1 MSKKEQYVA
10 AIDIG
15 TTKIVA
21 IVGKKNEN
29 GKIEILGLS
38 KAPSKG
44 VKRGVVLNIEETVG
58 AIQQTVDDVQKRS
71 GIVFT
76 EVFVGIAGQHIK
88 SMKNRGYIIR
98 ENYEDEIHKEEVF
111 RLMEDMH
118 KIHIDIGEEIIHVIP
133 QNFIVDNETGVKSPI
148 GMCGRRLEA
157 NFHIVIGQVA
167 AAKNIEKCIRK
178 ANLTVKD
185 LILEPLASS
194 DAVLTEDE
202 KEAGVVLVDI
212 GGGTTDVAVYYDNI
226 IRHTAVIPFGGNVVT
241 KDIKEG
247 CAILQRYAEQLK
259 IQYGSALGDMA
270 PGDKVV
276 SIPGISGREPKEIS
290 FKSLAYII
298 QSRMEE
304 IIDAINFEIQVSGYA
319 DKLAAG
325 VVITGGGAM
334 LKHLPQLMKFK
345 TAMDVRIGLPN
356 KHLAGSAR
364 NEINQPMYATSVG
377 LIMRGFDFLET
388 YKKSFNAGSAEDFA
402 KQKPVT
408 PVMQEEP
415 SVRIEQPEQP
425 AKPVMEEVFSTG
437 ENHVS
442 THPDPDKV
450 SLGDK
455 IKSIL
460 SKMFEVED
468 QKIG

>member
-1 MSKKEQYVA
+1 MNKKEQYVA

-38 KAPSKG
+38 KALSKG
-44 VKRGVVLNIEETVG
+44 VKRGVVLNIEETVT
-58 AIQQTVDDVQKRS
+58 AIQTTVDDVQKRS
-71 GIVFT
+71 GIMFS

-88 SMKNRGYIIR
+88 SMKNRGYITR
-98 ENYEDEIHKEEVF
+98 ENYDDEIQKEEVF
-111 RLMEDMH
+111 RLIEDMH

-178 ANLTVKD
+178 VNLTVKD
-185 LILEPLASS
+185 MILEPLASS

-247 CAILQRYAEQLK
+247 CAILQRHAEQLK
-259 IQYGSALGDMA
+259 IQYGSALGDIA
-270 PGDKVV
+270 PDDKVV

-304 IIDAINFEIQVSGYA
+304 IIDAVNFEIQNSGYA

-325 VVITGGGAM
+325 VVVTGGGAM

-356 KHLAGSAR
+356 EHLAGSAR

-377 LIMRGFDFLET
+377 LIMRGFEYLET
-388 YKKSFNAGSAEDFA
+388 YKKTFNAGSAEEYS
-402 KQKPVT
+402 KPKVAEA
-408 PVMQEEP
+408 VKHVEVEIKEEEEEIVD
-415 SVRIEQPEQP
+415 SFTSAEPE
-425 AKPVMEEVFSTG
+425 E
-437 ENHVS
+437 
-442 THPDPDKV
+442 DKIP
-450 SLGDK
+450 LTEK
-455 IKSIL
+455 IKSML

-468 QKIG
+468 QPIK

>member
-1 MSKKEQYVA
+1 MNKKEQYVA

-21 IVGKKNEN
+21 IVGKKNDN

-38 KAPSKG
+38 KALSKG
-44 VKRGVVLNIEETVG
+44 VKRGVVLNIEETVN
-58 AIQQTVDDVQKRS
+58 AIQTTVEDVQRRS
-71 GIVFT
+71 GILFS

-88 SMKNRGYIIR
+88 SMKNRGYIMR
-98 ENYEDEIHKEEVF
+98 EAYDDEIKKEEVF
-111 RLMEDMH
+111 KLIEDMH

-178 ANLTVKD
+178 ANLIVKD
-185 LILEPLASS
+185 MILEPLASS
-194 DAVLTEDE
+194 DAVLTDDE

-247 CAILQRYAEQLK
+247 CAILQRHAEQLK
-259 IQYGSALGDMA
+259 IQYGSALGDIA
-270 PGDKVV
+270 PEDKVV

-304 IIDAINFEIQVSGYA
+304 IIDAVNFEIQNSGYA

-356 KHLAGSAR
+356 EHLAGSAK

-377 LIMRGFDFLET
+377 LIMRGFEYLET
-388 YKKSFNAGSAEDFA
+388 YKKTFNAGNSEEYVKA
-402 KQKPVT
+402 KTIAIEQNEEEEETFTAPVQ
-408 PVMQEEP
+408 QEEK
-415 SVRIEQPEQP
+415 I
-425 AKPVMEEVFSTG
+425 
-437 ENHVS
+437 
-442 THPDPDKV
+442 
-450 SLGDK
+450 SLTDK
-455 IKSIL
+455 IKTML

-468 QKIG
+468 QPINK

>member
-1 MSKKEQYVA
+1 MNKKEQYVA

-38 KAPSKG
+38 KALSKG
-44 VKRGVVLNIEETVG
+44 VKRGVVFNIEETVN
-58 AIQQTVDDVQKRS
+58 AIKNTVEDVQKRS
-71 GIVFT
+71 GILFS

-98 ENYEDEIHKEEVF
+98 DAYDDEITKDEVF
-111 RLMEDMH
+111 KLIEDMH
-118 KIHIDIGEEIIHVIP
+118 KIHIEIGEEIIHVIP
-133 QNFIVDNETGVKSPI
+133 QSFIVDNETGITNPI
-148 GMCGRRLEA
+148 GICGRRLEA

-178 ANLTVKD
+178 ANLSVKD

-194 DAVLTEDE
+194 DAVLSDDE

-212 GGGTTDVAVYYDNI
+212 GGGTTDVAVYYENV

-247 CAILQRYAEQLK
+247 CAILLRQAEQLK
-259 IQYGSALGDMA
+259 IQYGSALGAIA
-270 PGDKVV
+270 PEDKVV
-276 SIPGISGREPKEIS
+276 SIPGINGREPKEIS

-304 IIDAINFEIQVSGYA
+304 IIGAVNFEIQNSGYA

-334 LKHLPQLMKFK
+334 LKHLTQLMKFK

-356 KHLAGSAR
+356 EHLAGTAK

-377 LIMRGFDFLET
+377 LIMRGFEYLET
-388 YKKSFNAGSAEDFA
+388 YKKSFNAGS
-402 KQKPVT
+402 
-408 PVMQEEP
+408 
-415 SVRIEQPEQP
+415 SEQFIRP
-425 AKPVMEEVFSTG
+425 
-437 ENHVS
+437 
-442 THPDPDKV
+442 KV
-450 SLGDK
+450 SDVTQHVEVEEDK
-455 IKSIL
+455 FAPPVPEEEKLSLTDKLKILL

-468 QKIG
+468 QSINK

>member
-1 MSKKEQYVA
+1 MNKKEQYVA

-38 KAPSKG
+38 KALSKG
-44 VKRGVVLNIEETVG
+44 VKRGVVLNIEETVN
-58 AIQQTVDDVQKRS
+58 AIQTTVEDVQKRS
-71 GIVFT
+71 GVLFS

-98 ENYEDEIHKEEVF
+98 DAYDDEIQKEEVF
-111 RLMEDMH
+111 RLIEDMH

-185 LILEPLASS
+185 MILEPLASS
-194 DAVLTEDE
+194 DAVLTDDE

-241 KDIKEG
+241 KDITEG
-247 CAILQRYAEQLK
+247 CAILQRHAEQLK
-259 IQYGSALGDMA
+259 IQYGSALGDIA
-270 PGDKVV
+270 PDDKVV

-304 IIDAINFEIQVSGYA
+304 IIDAVNFEIQNSGYA

-356 KHLAGSAR
+356 EHLAGTAK

-377 LIMRGFDFLET
+377 LIMRGFDYLET
-388 YKKSFNAGSAEDFA
+388 YKKTFNAGSMDEFVKPKPLVVDKSKEIEEAEENTFTSTV
-402 KQKPVT
+402 P
-408 PVMQEEP
+408 EEEKIP
-415 SVRIEQPEQP
+415 LSE
-425 AKPVMEEVFSTG
+425 
-437 ENHVS
+437 
-442 THPDPDKV
+442 
-450 SLGDK
+450 K
-455 IKSIL
+455 IKSML
-460 SKMFEVED
+460 SRMFEVED
-468 QKIG
+468 QPIK

>member
-1 MSKKEQYVA
+1 MNKKEQYVA

-29 GKIEILGLS
+29 GKMEILGLS
-38 KAPSKG
+38 KTISTG
-44 VKRGVVLNIEETVG
+44 VRRGIVLNIEETVN
-58 AIQQTVDDVQKRS
+58 AVQTTVNDVQKRS
-71 GIVFT
+71 GIMFS

-88 SMKNRGYIIR
+88 SMKNRGYIMR
-98 ENYEDEIHKEEVF
+98 EAYDDEIKKEDVF
-111 RLMEDMH
+111 KLIEDMH

-178 ANLTVKD
+178 ANMSLKD
-185 LILEPLASS
+185 LILEPLASA
-194 DAVLTEDE
+194 DAVLTDDE

-212 GGGTTDVAVYYDNI
+212 GGGTTDVAVYFDNI

-241 KDIKEG
+241 SDIKEG
-247 CAILQRYAEQLK
+247 CAILQRHAEQLK
-259 IQYGSALGDMA
+259 IQYGSALGDIA
-270 PGDKVV
+270 PEDKVV

-304 IIDAINFEIQVSGYA
+304 IIDIVNFEIQNSGYA

-325 VVITGGGAM
+325 IVVTGGGAM

-356 KHLAGSAR
+356 EHLTGTGH

-377 LIMRGFDFLET
+377 LIMRGFEHLET
-388 YKKSFNAGSAEDFA
+388 YKKSFNAGRQEEFVKPRKQVAEPMAEDV
-402 KQKPVT
+402 P
-408 PVMQEEP
+408 EELD
-415 SVRIEQPEQP
+415 
-425 AKPVMEEVFSTG
+425 EEV
-437 ENHVS
+437 ENS
-442 THPDPDKV
+442 QDDEKV
-450 SLGDK
+450 SIADR
-455 IKSIL
+455 IKNML

-468 QKIG
+468 QKIS

>member
-1 MSKKEQYVA
+1 MNKKEQYVA

-21 IVGKKNEN
+21 IVGSKNEN

-38 KAPSKG
+38 KAPSRG
-44 VKRGVVLNIEETVG
+44 VKRGVVLNIEETVN
-58 AIQQTVDDVQKRS
+58 AIETTVQDVQKRS
-71 GIVFT
+71 GIIFS

-88 SMKNRGYIIR
+88 SMKSRGYIMR
-98 ENYEDEIHKEEVF
+98 DNYDDEITKEEVF
-111 RLMEDMH
+111 RLIEDMH
-118 KIHIDIGEEIIHVIP
+118 KIHIEIGEEIIHVIP

-185 LILEPLASS
+185 MILEPLASS
-194 DAVLTEDE
+194 DAVLTDDE

-247 CAILQRYAEQLK
+247 CAILQRHAEQLK
-259 IQYGSALGDMA
+259 IQYGSALGDIA
-270 PGDKVV
+270 PEDKVV

-304 IIDAINFEIQVSGYA
+304 IIDAVNFEIQNSGYA

-325 VVITGGGAM
+325 VVITGGGSM

-356 KHLAGSAR
+356 EHLAGSAKS
-364 NEINQPMYATSVG
+364 EINQPMYATSIG
-377 LIMRGFDFLET
+377 LIMRGFEYLET
-388 YKKSFNAGSAEDFA
+388 YKKSFNAGIREEFTAPDVADVDKDEEEILDSLPGEE
-402 KQKPVT
+402 KT
-408 PVMQEEP
+408 PLTE
-415 SVRIEQPEQP
+415 
-425 AKPVMEEVFSTG
+425 
-437 ENHVS
+437 
-442 THPDPDKV
+442 
-450 SLGDK
+450 K
-455 IKSIL
+455 IKLML
-460 SKMFEVED
+460 SRMFEVED
-468 QKIG
+468 QTIN

>member
-21 IVGKKNEN
+21 IVGKRNEN

-38 KAPSKG
+38 KALSKG
-44 VKRGVVLNIEETVG
+44 VKRGVVQNIEETVN
-58 AIQQTVDDVQKRS
+58 AIRTTVEDVQKRS
-71 GIVFT
+71 GIMFS

-88 SMKNRGYIIR
+88 SMKNRGYIMR
-98 ENYEDEIHKEEVF
+98 DSYDDEIRKEEVF
-111 RLMEDMH
+111 RLIEDMR

-133 QNFIVDNETGVKSPI
+133 QNFIVDNETGIRNPI

-178 ANLTVKD
+178 AALSVKD

-202 KEAGVVLVDI
+202 KEAGVALVDI
-212 GGGTTDVAVYYDNI
+212 GGGTTDLAVYYDNI
-226 IRHTAVIPFGGNVVT
+226 VRHTAVIPLGGNVVT
-241 KDIKEG
+241 KDIQEG
-247 CAILQRYAEQLK
+247 CAILQRHAEQLK
-259 IQYGSALGDMA
+259 IQYGSALGDIA
-270 PGDKVV
+270 PEDTVV
-276 SIPGISGREPKEIS
+276 SIPGISGRDPKEIS

-304 IIDAINFEIQVSGYA
+304 IIDFVNFEIQNSGYA

-345 TAMDVRIGLPN
+345 TAMDVRLGLPN
-356 KHLAGSAR
+356 EHLAGTSK

-377 LIMRGFDFLET
+377 LIMKGFEYLET
-388 YKKSFNAGSAEDFA
+388 YREGINIAPEKEFV
-402 KQKPVT
+402 KPEAT
-408 PVMQEEP
+408 
-415 SVRIEQPEQP
+415 R
-425 AKPVMEEVFSTG
+425 EEVPD
-437 ENHVS
+437 EVS
-442 THPDPDKV
+442 DSEEYQSISRT
-450 SLGDK
+450 SWIDK
-455 IKSIL
+455 IKIVMQ
-460 SKMFEVED
+460 KMFEVED
-468 QKIG
+468 QPIS

>member
-1 MSKKEQYVA
+1 MNKKEQYVA

-38 KAPSKG
+38 KALSKG
-44 VKRGVVLNIEETVG
+44 VKRGVVLNIEETVN
-58 AIQQTVDDVQKRS
+58 AIQTTVEDVQRRS
-71 GIVFT
+71 GILFS

-88 SMKNRGYIIR
+88 SMKNRGYIMR
-98 ENYEDEIHKEEVF
+98 EAYDDEIKKEEVF
-111 RLMEDMH
+111 KLIEDMH

-178 ANLTVKD
+178 ANLIVKD
-185 LILEPLASS
+185 MILEPLASS
-194 DAVLTEDE
+194 DAVLTDDE

-247 CAILQRYAEQLK
+247 CAILQRHAEQLK
-259 IQYGSALGDMA
+259 IQYGSALGDIA
-270 PGDKVV
+270 PDDKVV

-304 IIDAINFEIQVSGYA
+304 IIDAVNFEIQNSGYA

-356 KHLAGSAR
+356 EHLAGSAK

-377 LIMRGFDFLET
+377 LIMRGFEYLET
-388 YKKSFNAGSAEDFA
+388 YKKTFNAGNSEEYVKPKTVAVEQNEKEDEETFTV
-402 KQKPVT
+402 PVQ
-408 PVMQEEP
+408 QEEK
-415 SVRIEQPEQP
+415 I
-425 AKPVMEEVFSTG
+425 
-437 ENHVS
+437 
-442 THPDPDKV
+442 
-450 SLGDK
+450 SLTDK
-455 IKSIL
+455 IKTML

-468 QKIG
+468 QPINK

>member
-1 MSKKEQYVA
+1 MNKKEQYVA

-38 KAPSKG
+38 KAPSRG
-44 VKRGVVLNIEETVG
+44 VKRGVVLNIEETVT
-58 AIQQTVDDVQKRS
+58 AIETTVEDVQRRS
-71 GIVFT
+71 GILFS

-88 SMKNRGYIIR
+88 SMKNRGYITR
-98 ENYEDEIHKEEVF
+98 DAYEDEIKKEEVF
-111 RLMEDMH
+111 KLIEDMH

-185 LILEPLASS
+185 MILEPLASS

-247 CAILQRYAEQLK
+247 CAILQRHAEQLK
-259 IQYGSALGDMA
+259 IQYGSALGDIA
-270 PGDKVV
+270 PEDKVV

-304 IIDAINFEIQVSGYA
+304 IIDAVNFEIQNSGYA

-356 KHLAGSAR
+356 EHLAGSAK

-377 LIMRGFDFLET
+377 LIMRGFEFLET
-388 YKKSFNAGSAEDFA
+388 YKKSFNAGTREEYARA
-402 KQKPVT
+402 KAPV
-408 PVMQEEP
+408 
-415 SVRIEQPEQP
+415 I
-425 AKPVMEEVFSTG
+425 KDEEVTG
-437 ENHVS
+437 VENISPEPVHEEEKIPL
-442 THPDPDKV
+442 TE
-450 SLGDK
+450 K

-460 SKMFEVED
+460 SRMFEVED
-468 QKIG
+468 QPIK

>member
-1 MSKKEQYVA
+1 MNNKEQYVA

-29 GKIEILGLS
+29 NKIEILGLS
-38 KAPSKG
+38 KALSKG
-44 VKRGVVLNIEETVG
+44 VKRGVVMNIEETVN
-58 AIQQTVDDVQKRS
+58 AIRTTVEDVQERS
-71 GIVFT
+71 GILFS
-76 EVFVGIAGQHIK
+76 EVFAGIAGQHIK
-88 SMKNRGYIIR
+88 SMKSRGYIMR
-98 ENYEDEIHKEEVF
+98 DSYEDEIKKDEVF
-111 RLMEDMH
+111 RLIEDMH

-133 QNFIVDNETGVKSPI
+133 QNFIVDNETGVKNPI

-178 ANLTVKD
+178 VNLNVKD
-185 LILEPLASS
+185 MILEPLASS

-212 GGGTTDVAVYYDNI
+212 GGGTTDLAVYYDNI
-226 IRHTAVIPFGGNVVT
+226 IRHTAVIPLGGNVVT

-247 CAILQRYAEQLK
+247 CAILQRHAEQLK
-259 IQYGSALGDMA
+259 IQYGSALGDIA
-270 PGDKVV
+270 PEDKVV

-304 IIDAINFEIQVSGYA
+304 IIDFINFEIQNSGYA

-325 VVITGGGAM
+325 VVITGGGSM
-334 LKHLPQLMKFK
+334 LRHLPQLMKFK

-356 KHLAGSAR
+356 EHLAGTSK

-377 LIMRGFDFLET
+377 LIMCGFEYLET
-388 YKKSFNAGSAEDFA
+388 YKQSFNIGPKSEYVRPKTEPVEVTEMGQDNEHPEY
-402 KQKPVT
+402 QKEPKT
-408 PVMQEEP
+408 TLTEKIRMMMQ
-415 SVRIEQPEQP
+415 S
-425 AKPVMEEVFSTG
+425 
-437 ENHVS
+437 
-442 THPDPDKV
+442 
-450 SLGDK
+450 
-455 IKSIL
+455 
-460 SKMFEVED
+460 MFEVED
-468 QKIG
+468 QSIN

>member
-1 MSKKEQYVA
+1 MNKNEQYVA

-21 IVGKKNEN
+21 IVGTKNEN

-38 KAPSKG
+38 KAPSRG

-58 AIQQTVDDVQKRS
+58 AIETTVQDVQKRS
-71 GIVFT
+71 GIVFS

-88 SMKNRGYIIR
+88 SMKNRGYITR
-98 ENYEDEIHKEEVF
+98 DNYEDEINKEEVF
-111 RLMEDMH
+111 RLIEDMH

-178 ANLTVKD
+178 AGLTVKD
-185 LILEPLASS
+185 MILEPLASS
-194 DAVLTEDE
+194 DACLTDDE

-226 IRHTAVIPFGGNVVT
+226 IRHTAVIPFGGNVIT

-247 CAILQRYAEQLK
+247 CAILHRHAEQLK
-259 IQYGSALGDMA
+259 IQYGSALGDIA
-270 PGDKVV
+270 PEDKVV
-276 SIPGISGREPKEIS
+276 SIPGISGRDPKEIS

-304 IIDAINFEIQVSGYA
+304 IIDAVNFEIQNSGYG

-345 TAMDVRIGLPN
+345 TAMDVRVGLPN
-356 KHLAGSAR
+356 EHLSGVGR

-377 LIMRGFDFLET
+377 LIMKGFDYLDT
-388 YKKSFNAGSAEDFA
+388 YHKGFNAGPQEVFV
-402 KQKPVT
+402 KPQKVVVPVT
-408 PVMQEEP
+408 DEEP
-415 SVRIEQPEQP
+415 EDIDDEVT
-425 AKPVMEEVFSTG
+425 EEETR
-437 ENHVS
+437 EE
-442 THPDPDKV
+442 KI
-450 SLGDK
+450 SLTDK
-455 IKSIL
+455 IKTIL
-460 SKMFEVED
+460 TKMFEVED
-468 QKIG
+468 QKIS

>member
-1 MSKKEQYVA
+1 MNNSEQYVA

-29 GKIEILGLS
+29 NLIEILGLS
-38 KAPSKG
+38 KALSKG
-44 VKRGVVLNIEETVG
+44 VKRGVVMNIEETVN
-58 AIQQTVDDVQKRS
+58 AIRTTVEDVQQRS
-71 GIVFT
+71 GILFS

-88 SMKNRGYIIR
+88 SMKSRGYIMR
-98 ENYEDEIHKEEVF
+98 DSYEDEIKKDEVF
-111 RLMEDMH
+111 RLIEDMH

-133 QNFIVDNETGVKSPI
+133 QNFIVDNETGVKNPI

-178 ANLTVKD
+178 VNLAVKD
-185 LILEPLASS
+185 MILEPLASA

-212 GGGTTDVAVYYDNI
+212 GGGTTDLAVYYDNI
-226 IRHTAVIPFGGNVVT
+226 IRHTAVIPLGGNVVT

-247 CAILQRYAEQLK
+247 CAILQRHAEQLK
-259 IQYGSALGDMA
+259 LQYGSALGDIA
-270 PGDKVV
+270 PEDKVV

-304 IIDAINFEIQVSGYA
+304 IIDFINFEIQNSGYA
-319 DKLAAG
+319 EKLAAG
-325 VVITGGGAM
+325 VVITGGGSM
-334 LKHLPQLMKFK
+334 LRHLPQLMKFK

-356 KHLAGSAR
+356 EHLAGSSKT
-364 NEINQPMYATSVG
+364 EINQPMYATSVG
-377 LIMRGFDFLET
+377 LIMRGFEYLET
-388 YKKSFNAGSAEDFA
+388 YKQSFNIGRKSEFVRPETDPEKEMEQSEDG
-402 KQKPVT
+402 
-408 PVMQEEP
+408 MEY
-415 SVRIEQPEQP
+415 PEQQKTTL
-425 AKPVMEEVFSTG
+425 AE
-437 ENHVS
+437 
-442 THPDPDKV
+442 
-450 SLGDK
+450 K
-455 IKSIL
+455 IRIMMQN
-460 SKMFEVED
+460 MFEVED
-468 QKIG
+468 QSIN

>member
-1 MSKKEQYVA
+1 MSKKEQFVA

-38 KAPSKG
+38 KAPSTG
-44 VKRGVVLNIEETVG
+44 VKRGVVQNIEETVL
-58 AIQQTVDDVQKRS
+58 AIQKTVEDVQKIS
-71 GIVFT
+71 GIMFS

-98 ENYEDEIHKEEVF
+98 ENYEDEIRKEEVF
-111 RLMEDMH
+111 RLIDDMY
-118 KIHIDIGEEIIHVIP
+118 KIHIEIGEEIIHVLP
-133 QNFIVDNETGVKSPI
+133 QNFIVDNEAGVKNPI
-148 GMCGRRLEA
+148 GMCGKRLEA

-178 ANLTVKD
+178 ANLNVKD
-185 LILEPLASS
+185 MILEPLASS

-247 CAILQRYAEQLK
+247 CAILQRHAEQLK
-259 IQYGSALGDMA
+259 IQYGSALGDIA
-270 PGDKVV
+270 PEDKVV

-304 IIDAINFEIQVSGYA
+304 IIDAVNFEIQNSGYA

-345 TAMDVRIGLPN
+345 TAMDVRIGFPN
-356 KHLAGSAR
+356 EHLSGTAR

-377 LIMRGFDFLET
+377 LIMRGFEFLDT
-388 YKKSFNAGSAEDFA
+388 YKKNFDASEKSEYIAPKKIQTPPVQEVKAEA
-402 KQKPVT
+402 AEIT
-408 PVMQEEP
+408 EQEEEDVND
-415 SVRIEQPEQP
+415 SYNE
-425 AKPVMEEVFSTG
+425 
-437 ENHVS
+437 
-442 THPDPDKV
+442 
-450 SLGDK
+450 DK
-455 IKSIL
+455 IPTIEKIKGYFSR
-460 SKMFEVED
+460 MFEVED
-468 QKIG
+468 QPIK

>member
-1 MSKKEQYVA
+1 MNKKEQYVA

-21 IVGKKNEN
+21 IVGTKNEN
-29 GKIEILGLS
+29 DKIEILGLS
-38 KAPSKG
+38 KALSKG
-44 VKRGVVLNIEETVG
+44 VKRGVVLNIEDTVN
-58 AIQQTVDDVQKRS
+58 AIQTTVDDVQKRS
-71 GIVFT
+71 GIVFS

-88 SMKNRGYIIR
+88 SMKNRGYITR
-98 ENYEDEIHKEEVF
+98 DNYEDEIKKEEVF
-111 RLMEDMH
+111 RLIEDMH

-167 AAKNIEKCIRK
+167 AAKNIEKCVRK
-178 ANLTVKD
+178 ANLLVKD
-185 LILEPLASS
+185 MILEPLASS
-194 DAVLTEDE
+194 DAVLTDDE

-226 IRHTAVIPFGGNVVT
+226 IRHTAVIPLGGNVVT

-247 CAILQRYAEQLK
+247 CAILQRHAEQLK
-259 IQYGSALGDMA
+259 IQYGSALGDIA
-270 PGDKVV
+270 PEDKVV

-290 FKSLAYII
+290 FRSLAYII

-304 IIDAINFEIQVSGYA
+304 IIDFVNFEIQNSGYA

-334 LKHLPQLMKFK
+334 LRHLPQLMKFK

-356 KHLAGSAR
+356 EHLAGTGK
-364 NEINQPMYATSVG
+364 NEINQPMYATAVG
-377 LIMRGFDFLET
+377 LIMRGFDYIET
-388 YKKSFNAGSAEDFA
+388 YKKSFNAG
-402 KQKPVT
+402 K
-408 PVMQEEP
+408 QEEF
-415 SVRIEQPEQP
+415 VRPPVIEAETRETTVNNETEAPVEYPEEP
-425 AKPVMEEVFSTG
+425 KT
-437 ENHVS
+437 
-442 THPDPDKV
+442 
-450 SLGDK
+450 SLTEK
-455 IKSIL
+455 IRMMM

-468 QKIG
+468 TSIN